1 MNKLL
6 TIKDTIL
13 IAVLV
18 VFIIFAAYF
27 MYARQ
32 YPIVFLVL
40 FLIFVLIAPK
50 NLKRLKLSVGKD
62 RIEAIYEKA
71 QQEEKIK
78 KDIQEN
84 REPTTRERIKFF
96 RDIENKIIKDVHKK
110 LGGEL
115 KREIH
120 YVYGDKPEKP
130 EFIFTPDGTIKVDN
144 KLIFIEIK
152 HIIHPELA
160 KNIINNG
167 IKQLQLILDRFK
179 PMAGADLEA
188 KLIIASSVDLN
199 IRGINAP
206 DNIKI
211 EFLVTKRK
219 E

>member
-1 MNKLL
+1 MNRLL

-18 VFIIFAAYF
+18 VFVIFAAYF
-27 MYARQ
+27 MYAKQ

-62 RIEAIYEKA
+62 GIEAIYEKA

-84 REPTTRERIKFF
+84 KEPITRERIKFF
-96 RDIENKIIKDVHKK
+96 RDIENKIIKDAHKK

-130 EFIFTPDGTIKVDN
+130 EFMFTPDGTIKVDN

-206 DNIKI
+206 DNINI

>member
-6 TIKDTIL
+6 TIKEVGIIIL
-13 IAVLV
+13 IV
-18 VFIIFAAYF
+18 VFVLCAFYF
-27 MYARQ
+27 IYARQ
-32 YPIVFLVL
+32 YFVAFLTL
-40 FLIFVLIAPK
+40 FLIIVLIAPES
-50 NLKRLKLSVGKD
+50 LKRLKLSVGKD
-62 RIEAIYEKA
+62 GVEAIYEKA
-71 QQEEKIK
+71 QEEKIK

-84 REPTTRERIKFF
+84 KEPTTRERIKFF

-110 LGGEL
+110 SGGEL
-115 KREIH
+115 KRQIH
-120 YVYGDKPEKP
+120 YVYGDRPEKP

-188 KLIIASSVDLN
+188 KLIIASSFDLE
-199 IRGINAP
+199 IRDINAP
-206 DNIKI
+206 DNINI
-211 EFLVTKRK
+211 EIFSY
-219 E
+219 

>member
-1 MNKLL
+1 MNKFL
-6 TIKDTIL
+6 TIRDIIL
-13 IAVLV
+13 IAVFV
-18 VFIIFAAYF
+18 VFASYF

-32 YPIVFLVL
+32 YPMVLFVL

-50 NLKRLKLSVGKD
+50 DLKRVKLSVGKD
-62 RIEAIYEKA
+62 GVVVIYEKA
-71 QQEEKIK
+71 QEEKIK
-78 KDIQEN
+78 EDIQEN
-84 REPTTRERIKFF
+84 EEPTTRERIKFF
-96 RDIENKIIKDVHKK
+96 KDIENKIIKDVHKK

-115 KREIH
+115 KREIN

-130 EFIFTPDGTIKVDN
+130 EFIFTPDATIKVDN
-144 KLIFIEIK
+144 KLIFVEIK
-152 HIIHPELA
+152 HIIHPRLA

-188 KLIIASSVDLN
+188 KLIITSSVNLN
-199 IRGINAP
+199 IRDINAP
-206 DNIKI
+206 DNINI

>member
-1 MNKLL
+1 VV
-6 TIKDTIL
+6 IIL
-13 IAVLV
+13 IV
-18 VFIIFAAYF
+18 VFIVFASYF

-32 YPIVFLVL
+32 YLWAFLTL
-40 FLIFVLIAPK
+40 FLIFVLIAPETI
-50 NLKRLKLSVGKD
+50 KRVKLSVGKD
-62 RIEAIYEKA
+62 GVEATYEKA
-71 QQEEKIK
+71 QEEKIK

-84 REPTTRERIKFF
+84 KEPITRERIKFF
-96 RDIENKIIKDVHKK
+96 RDIENKIIKDAHRK

-130 EFIFTPDGTIKVDN
+130 EFMFTPDGTIKVDN

-160 KNIINNG
+160 RNIINNG

-188 KLIIASSVDLN
+188 KLIIASSVDLD

-206 DNIKI
+206 DNINI

-219 E
+219 

>member
-1 MNKLL
+1 M
-6 TIKDTIL
+6 
-13 IAVLV
+13 
-18 VFIIFAAYF
+18 
-27 MYARQ
+27 
-32 YPIVFLVL
+32 
-40 FLIFVLIAPK
+40 
-50 NLKRLKLSVGKD
+50 SVGLKD
-62 RIEAIYEKA
+62 GVEAIYEKA

-84 REPTTRERIKFF
+84 KEPITRERIKFF
-96 RDIENKIIKDVHKK
+96 RDIENKIIKDAHRK

-130 EFIFTPDGTIKVDN
+130 EFMFTPDGTIKVDN

-167 IKQLQLILDRFK
+167 IKELQLILDRFK

-206 DNIKI
+206 DNINI